1 MLLDPLAD
9 PCIFVWSK
17 IPPATSLPSLTDVW
31 GPHVSFSFNLT
42 STALLPHRASS
53 SPMPPPSACSPTGR
67 APPPPPPALPGPRAG
82 SPLLL
87 PRLALCAPAGLLG
100 SARAPARGEAPRLDS
115 GEDEAEVTSGK
126 MAPAPRG
133 RPSAREPLRTAPR
146 PLLLRPSTLP
156 PSMDPGRGGGGGPRG
171 ASRLCSARL
180 GEGGAGASTAAVHSG
195 EPEQRRRVSA
205 RLWRRGGHGEAE
217 VRRAEAMAGR
227 RPATAAMA
235 RRRPAAAAM
244 ARPTAAARARRRRAG
259 SRAAEARAG
268 VAEAGAEDSS
278 ELLRRGFAVRDGLPA
293 PAAEEGR
300 GGGIRPGAVNPDGG
314 GGSFPSPPLSRARG
328 SNAVEVRLKEKLT
341 CGPHTSVREGREV
354 AGVFWTIRKYTGLR
368 VGPRTSKT
376 YKMARFKEE
385 KNCNGTIQNT

>member
-1 MLLDPLAD
+1 MFLDPLAD

-17 IPPATSLPSLTDVW
+17 IPLLLLSLPSLTC
-31 GPHVSFSFNLT
+31 GAYT
-42 STALLPHRASS
+42 SASPS
-53 SPMPPPSACSPTGR
+53 TSPPPRCSHTGR
-67 APPPPPPALPGPRAG
+67 APPPCRRRRPAPPPDE
-82 SPLLL
+82 LL
-87 PRLALCAPAGLLG
+87 PRRRRPCLALVRARLCCCLAWPYAHRRLLG

-205 RLWRRGGHGEAE
+205 RLWRRGSHGEAE
-217 VRRAEAMAGR
+217 ARRAEAMAGR

-278 ELLRRGFAVRDGLPA
+278 ELLRRGFAVRDGLLA
-293 PAAEEGR
+293 PVAEEGR

-314 GGSFPSPPLSRARG
+314 GVSSPSPLSRARG

-354 AGVFWTIRKYTGLR
+354 AGGILDHTKIHGSAS
-368 VGPRTSKT
+368 GSKNI
-376 YKMARFKEE
+376 KDV
-385 KNCNGTIQNT
+385 